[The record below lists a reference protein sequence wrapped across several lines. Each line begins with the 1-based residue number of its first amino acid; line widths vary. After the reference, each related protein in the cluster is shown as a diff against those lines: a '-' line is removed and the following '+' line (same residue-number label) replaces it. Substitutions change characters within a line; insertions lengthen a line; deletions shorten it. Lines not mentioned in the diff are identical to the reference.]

1 MLIKYCTK
9 TILFFSLLGV
19 VLTCENPAQTGEF
32 CGLKIEPVSITNDSE
47 IKGVTVTAT
56 DLEIKRVYRSVL
68 KNGFP
73 YLAKL
78 PEAKYKI
85 TLSKPGFNR
94 TVHNYELICA
104 QISGDDAVTTSIPM
118 WRGSPKQVVQSD
130 KVRPMGKF
138 KIGEEDMGISAPVL
152 PPQPASGPVFTGERL
167 KLGSKTV
174 SKGVLNQSA
183 ISLPKPAYPPT
194 AKAVGASGAVHVQ
207 VTIDEDGNVISA
219 TVISGHPLLRSVSA
233 DAALASKFK
242 PTLLMGVP
250 VKVSGII
257 VYNFQ

>member
-9 TILFFSLLGV
+9 TILFLSLLGV
-19 VLTCENPAQTGEF
+19 VLTGENSAQTGEF
-32 CGLKIEPVSITNDSE
+32 CGLKIKPVLSMNDTY

-68 KNGFP
+68 KDGLP

-78 PEAKYKI
+78 PEAEYKI

-94 TVHNYELICA
+94 TVHNYVLTCA
-104 QISGDDAVTTSIPM
+104 QMDNDEAVATSIPM
-118 WRGSPKQVVQSD
+118 WKGSAKQTIQSAR
-130 KVRPMGKF
+130 VRPTGKF
-138 KIGEEDMGISAPVL
+138 MIGHEDMGVSAPTVS
-152 PPQPASGPVFTGERL
+152 PRPASGPVSTGMSIKED
-167 KLGSKTV
+167 SKTV
-174 SKGVLNQSA
+174 SKGVLNGSA
-183 ISLPKPAYPPT
+183 ISLPKPAYPP
-194 AKAVGASGAVHVQ
+194 AARAVGASGAVNVQ

-219 TVISGHPLLRSVSA
+219 TAISGHPLLRSVSA
-233 DAALASKFK
+233 DAARLSKFK
-242 PTLLMGVP
+242 PTLLMGHP